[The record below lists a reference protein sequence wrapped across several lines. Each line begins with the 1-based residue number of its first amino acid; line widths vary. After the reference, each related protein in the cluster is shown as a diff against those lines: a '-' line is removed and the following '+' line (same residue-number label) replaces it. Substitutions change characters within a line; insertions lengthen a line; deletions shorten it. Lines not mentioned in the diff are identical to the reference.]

1 MALKATFADIELKD
15 GSMHTVRVMLQD
27 KLQFERTSRTH
38 GWTEEK
44 DPITSNLFLGWAAAK
59 RTGITDAGFDQFKNA
74 ECVDFMLHQDAPPAN
89 DETATE
95 LDPTS
100 ESTND

>member
-1 MALKATFADIELKD
+1 MALKAMFADIELND
-15 GSMHTVRVMLQD
+15 GSVHTVRVMLQD

-44 DPITSNLFLGWAAAK
+44 DPVTSNLFLGWAAAK
-59 RTGITDAGFDQFKNA
+59 RTGITEVGFDQFKNS
-74 ECVDFMLHQDAPPAN
+74 ECVDFQLHQDAPPAD
-89 DETATE
+89 DEAAVE

-100 ESTND
+100 ETTND